1 MDMIYC
7 CTNWTPIIIL
17 FLCVSLA
24 CSGDQSQSTLTLFH
38 NGTIY
43 SMDDET
49 RIHTAMIVEDGKI
62 TALGG
67 DEIKSEI
74 GGQGVRSVDLNG
86 RFVFPGLME
95 GHGHFMSLG
104 EVVCG
109 LDIAGLDSWDQVLDV
124 TVRYA
129 EEQADTG
136 WIIGKGWH
144 PNHWESHPQEL
155 TEGFPDHTEL
165 SRLFPDR
172 PVVLQ
177 HSSFHALLANKK
189 AMDIAGITSD
199 TPDPDGGR
207 IVRFEDG
214 SPTGMLEE
222 NAMGLVMGPYQEWKN
237 HRPEEEKASDLK
249 KYLDSASQLCLSYGI
264 TTFVDAGISAEEFRI
279 YEQYHDDEG
288 LDMRIWAMAS
298 GPRLLEGDF
307 DGLVPYRSE
316 DDRLFVQ
323 ATKAF
328 IDGALGA
335 NGAWLMEEYV
345 DQPNWFGQNVTG
357 LTTLESIGQKCIDL
371 NLQYCVHAIGDRA
384 NHEVLNIYE
393 KLFERN
399 DRVGQDMRW
408 RIEHAQIIQPD
419 DIGRFSGLGV
429 IPSMQAIH
437 CTSDAPMVIPKIG
450 DSLARVGAY
459 PWRSLIDQ
467 GSIIANGTDTPV
479 ERVNPFENLYA
490 SVTRQSQPVDAP
502 FFPEQAMTREEA
514 VKSLTIWN
522 ALASR
527 LDDSTGSLEIGKWAD
542 FIVLDTDLLNCES
555 AEIPLTQVLATYV
568 DGQLVWSDNDEYEA
582 ENQ

>member
-1 MDMIYC
+1 MLYY
-7 CTNWTPIIIL
+7 CTNWFPLIIL
-17 FLCVSLA
+17 FFSLIQG
-24 CSGDQSQSTLTLFH
+24 CKDTPSPQSITYYH

-43 SMDDET
+43 SMDDQKGKY
-49 RIHTAMIVEDGKI
+49 TAMVVENGKI
-62 TALGG
+62 RALGG
-67 DEIKSEI
+67 EEIRSEI
-74 GGQGVRSVDLNG
+74 GDRKVRTVDLKG
-86 RFVFPGLME
+86 RYVFPGLIE

-109 LDIAGLDSWDQVLDV
+109 LDIAGLESWDQVLEV

-129 EEQADTG
+129 EEQVDTG
-136 WIIGKGWH
+136 WILGKGWH
-144 PNHWESHPQEL
+144 PNHWASHPQNL

-177 HSSFHALLANKK
+177 HSSYHALLANKK

-222 NAMGLVMGPYQEWKN
+222 NAMGMVMGAYQEWKDN
-237 HRPEEEKASDLK
+237 RPELEKAAEIR
-249 KYLDSASQLCLSYGI
+249 KYLDSATQQCLSYGI
-264 TTFVDAGISAEEFRI
+264 TTFVDAGISAEEFRSF
-279 YEQYHDDEG
+279 QDYHQNQG
-288 LDMRIWAMAS
+288 MDMRVWAMAS
-298 GPRLLEGDF
+298 GPRLLDGDF
-307 DGLVPYRSE
+307 DGLVPYRS
-316 DDRLFVQ
+316 DDNRLFVQ

-335 NGAWLMEEYV
+335 NGAWLMDEYV
-345 DQPNWFGQNVTG
+345 DQPTWFGQNVTD
-357 LTTLESIGQKCIDL
+357 LYTLESIGQKCIDL

-393 KLFERN
+393 KLFDDN
-399 DRVGQDMRW
+399 DRLGRDMRW
-408 RIEHAQIIQPD
+408 RIEHAQIIQPAD
-419 DIGRFSGLGV
+419 VGRFAELGV
-429 IPSMQAIH
+429 IPSMQAVH

-450 DSLARVGAY
+450 DSLARTGAY

-490 SVTRQSQPVDAP
+490 AVTRRSQPDDTA

-514 VKSLTIWN
+514 LKSLTIWN
-522 ALASR
+522 AYAAR
-527 LDDSTGSLEIGKWAD
+527 LDESTGSLVTGKWAD

-555 AEIPLTQVLATYV
+555 SDILRANVLATYV
-568 DGQLVWSDNDEYEA
+568 DGRLVWSEKTKWRS